1 MTQSRDHAGHGRGA
15 GPFRAMLRVA
25 QVELLSSARDRMT
38 MVYAVLLPLALYPTI
53 FFVLLQVWLLV
64 QGREQHTAVQV
75 GVMAPAECVEK
86 LGSAGFQPEGV
97 LDALVR
103 RPGDAQAAA
112 EASRIEAVEL
122 RDARAGDEAA
132 ARAWIA
138 APDGPDAVLVFGR
151 CEAGAGAAA
160 EPLLVHDTTSP
171 RGKLA
176 AERLRPRLEEQA
188 ETLRL
193 AAARQAGLTSGALE
207 ALEAGPRRDLA
218 PAESRVA
225 FLMSFLLPMLL
236 VFMTL
241 SGAFYPAIDATA
253 GERER
258 GTHDTTLLLPV
269 PRSTVLHGK
278 ILAVAALA
286 MTATLLNVLALG
298 LSAGQLLSMLKGA
311 SSQLQYEIPWTA
323 FAAIVPLALLFAF
336 FVAAVLM
343 AFASR
348 AKTFKEGQAAL
359 GPLQIVFYLPAL
371 AGAMPGLALTPQL
384 ACVPVLNVV
393 LAFRDLLKGRWAPLE
408 YGLAACSLLACALAA
423 VWGATW
429 FLQREQ
435 RGGAAKAKDAG

>member
-1 MTQSRDHAGHGRGA
+1 MS
-15 GPFRAMLRVA
+15 PFRAMLRVA

-64 QGREQHTAVQV
+64 QGREQHTAVRI
-75 GVMAPAECVEK
+75 GVVAPAGCVER
-86 LGSAGFQPEGV
+86 LAEPGFEPEGV
-97 LDALVR
+97 LEALVR
-103 RPGDAQAAA
+103 RPGEARASAGKDAV
-112 EASRIEAVEL
+112 EAVEL
-122 RDARAGDEAA
+122 CGTRAGAEDA
-132 ARAWIA
+132 ARAWLA
-138 APDGPDAVLVFGR
+138 ETDGPDAVLVFAR
-151 CEAGAGAAA
+151 CEADGRAAA
-160 EPLLVHDTTSP
+160 DPLLVHDTTAA
-171 RGKLA
+171 RGQLA
-176 AERLRPRLEEQA
+176 AQRVKPRLDEQA
-188 ETLRL
+188 ESLRL
-193 AAARQAGLTSGALE
+193 AAARKAGLTSGSLDALE
-207 ALEAGPRRDLA
+207 SAPRRDLA
-218 PAESRVA
+218 PPESRAA

-241 SGAFYPAIDATA
+241 SGAFYPAIDVTA

-269 PRSTVLHGK
+269 DRSVVLHGK

-298 LSAGQLLSMLKGA
+298 LSAGQLLSMLKGSA
-311 SSQLQYEIPWTA
+311 PDLDYDIPWTA
-323 FAAIVPLALLFAF
+323 FAAIAPLALLFAF

-348 AKTFKEGQAAL
+348 ARTFKEGQAAL
-359 GPLQIVFYLPAL
+359 GPLQLVFYLPAF
-371 AGAMPGLALTPQL
+371 AGAMPGLALTKTL

-408 YGLAACSLLACALAA
+408 YGLVAVSLLVCALAA

-429 FLQREQ
+429 LLQREQ
-435 RGGAAKAKDAG
+435 RGGAAKAAKD

>member
-1 MTQSRDHAGHGRGA
+1 MS
-15 GPFRAMLRVA
+15 PFRAMLRVA
-25 QVELLSSARDRMT
+25 QAELLSSARDRMT

-64 QGREQHTAVQV
+64 QGREQHTAVRV
-75 GVMAPAECVEK
+75 GIMAPAGCIEHLDE
-86 LGSAGFQPEGV
+86 AGFRPGGV
-97 LDALVR
+97 RDALLR
-103 RPGDAQAAA
+103 RPGEAAAKPQAA
-112 EASRIEAVEL
+112 EIDVVEP
-122 RDARAGDEAA
+122 AGERAGDEAA
-132 ARAWIA
+132 ARAWLA
-138 APDGPDAVLVFGR
+138 EKDGPDAVLVFAR
-151 CEAGAGAAA
+151 CDADPQAHAAG
-160 EPLLVHDTTSP
+160 EPLLVHDTTSA

-176 AERLRPRLEEQA
+176 AERVRPRLDEHA
-188 ETLRL
+188 ETLRSE
-193 AAARQAGLTSGALE
+193 ATRQAGLTPGALD
-207 ALEAGPRRDLA
+207 ALEQGPRRDLS
-218 PAESRVA
+218 PPESRVA

-241 SGAFYPAIDATA
+241 SGAFYPAIDVTA

-269 PRSTVLHGK
+269 ERSTVLHGK

-298 LSAGQLLSMLKGA
+298 LSAGQLLAMLKGA
-311 SSQLQYEIPWTA
+311 TAQLDYDIPWTA
-323 FAAIVPLALLFAF
+323 FLAIVPLALLFAF
-336 FVAAVLM
+336 FVAATLM

-359 GPLQIVFYLPAL
+359 GPLQILFYLPAF

-408 YGLAACSLLACALAA
+408 YGLVAASLFVCALAA

-435 RGGAAKAKDAG
+435 RGGSAQAAKT